1 MKLRC
6 VPPTIMRVRPFNHGL
21 DIAPNDLNRSKGLHM
36 SDLYNDLYQDL
47 EPERYIRG
55 TEPAPALLA
64 IGLALEQYTE
74 RLLLKAGI
82 GAHRPPEFRTDD
94 EYGIAFSPD
103 LLILNGIMRGGE
115 IKATFASTRD
125 LPEEE
130 AREFPAKFDKYQT
143 QMKVYGHNLEIPNWI
158 LFGWF
163 LKGKWEKHKS
173 DQVVLADFRAFE
185 FEFTA
190 REMKD
195 EYQML
200 LNHGR
205 HKGML

>member
-1 MKLRC
+1 MIVK
-6 VPPTIMRVRPFNHGL
+6 PYAHGL
-21 DIAPNDLNRSKGLHM
+21 DIAPNDGNRSTGLHM

-55 TEPAPALLA
+55 SLPAPALLA

-74 RLLLKAGI
+74 RLLIRAGI
-82 GAHRPPEFRTDD
+82 GAERPGEFFTDD
-94 EYGIAFSPD
+94 KHRIAFSPD
-103 LLILNGIMRGGE
+103 LLIWNGGVHGGE

-125 LPEEE
+125 LPEKTE
-130 AREFPAKFDKYQT
+130 RFFPEKFDKYQT

-163 LKGKWEKHKS
+163 LKGKWEKSKS

-190 REMKD
+190 QEMKS

-205 HKGML
+205 SKGML